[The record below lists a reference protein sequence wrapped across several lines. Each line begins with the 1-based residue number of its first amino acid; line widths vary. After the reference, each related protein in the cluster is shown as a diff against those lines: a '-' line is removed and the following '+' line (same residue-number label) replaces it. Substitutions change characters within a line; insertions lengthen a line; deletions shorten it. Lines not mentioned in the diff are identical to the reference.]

1 MLSISS
7 TSSSPHD
14 AHRLKRAFF
23 IVLGFT
29 ALLWCIKLVEFVF
42 DIYLP
47 ILGVNPGH
55 FFGLIGVFSAP
66 LIHGS
71 FEHLISNTPALLIL
85 GTALLY
91 GYPRSW
97 WIVLPVV
104 WFGAGLGV
112 WFTARPVFHFGAS
125 GLTYG
130 FMFFIFIVGILRRDR
145 QAIALS
151 LLVFFLYGTMIWGIF
166 PHQPGV
172 SFESHLWGAAM
183 GVLCAVLLRRRDPAP
198 PVKRYEWEGETG
210 DVEDPVIGDV
220 WSQLPEREDAESK
233 DRFK

>member
-14 AHRLKRAFF
+14 AYRLKHSFF

-29 ALLWCIKLVEFVF
+29 LVLWCIKLAGYLL

-55 FFGLIGVFSAP
+55 FFGLTGVFSAP

-71 FEHLISNTPALLIL
+71 FEHLIANTPALLVL

-104 WFGAGLGV
+104 WFGTGLGV
-112 WFTARPVFHFGAS
+112 WLTARPVFHFGAS

-172 SFESHLWGAAM
+172 SFESHLWGAAL
-183 GVLCAVLLRRRDPAP
+183 GALCALLLRKRDPAP
-198 PVKRYEWEGETG
+198 PIKRYKWEDEA
-210 DVEDPVIGDV
+210 DYVEDPVIGDV
-220 WSQLPEREDAESK
+220 WSQLPEREDAEPK
-233 DRFK
+233 DRIK

>member
-14 AHRLKRAFF
+14 AYRLKHSFF

-29 ALLWCIKLVEFVF
+29 LVLWCIKLAGYLL

-71 FEHLISNTPALLIL
+71 FEHLIANTPALLVL

-104 WFGAGLGV
+104 WFGTGLGV
-112 WFTARPVFHFGAS
+112 WLTARPVFHFGAS

-172 SFESHLWGAAM
+172 SFESHLWGAAL
-183 GVLCAVLLRRRDPAP
+183 GALCALLLRKRDPAP
-198 PVKRYEWEGETG
+198 PIKRYKWEDEA
-210 DVEDPVIGDV
+210 DYVEDPVIGDV
-220 WSQLPEREDAESK
+220 WSQLPEREDAEPK
-233 DRFK
+233 DRIK